1 MGSGGTLAGVIF
13 SALDRGAAV
22 HASSYE
28 KVDAFVRTYLGDFR
42 DQPLTILDVGSQ
54 IVVNQPL
61 SYKPLFDAPT
71 WNYTGL
77 DVEAG
82 VNVDV
87 VPADPYRWDEL
98 AADTFD
104 IVVSGQAF
112 EHIPY
117 FWATAFEIGRVMR
130 PGGLAVII
138 APGRGPQHR
147 FPVDCWRFHDD
158 GFQAVADYLGF
169 EVLDVFTEWGRNM
182 WDESIVVMRK
192 PVWLLENRQRFAS
205 RLAYQRAVSAND
217 SSPTDAPNSA
227 ATTTESEPPA
237 PSPLQIVVGGI
248 LTERLEQLRLQA
260 LERRAQRVNASL
272 PSWRRA
278 IPLRLRKKV
287 ANVLMPPPPNPWD
300 FD

>member
-1 MGSGGTLAGVIF
+1 VTGLIEQMRTYFRGLQPGQRILIVAAVVV
-13 SALDRGAAV
+13 SALALVGVGWWSWSAQYEVVYSSSNPGEVEDVAKTFEEQGIPYRIAESGRSVEVLDQDLGRARIAA
-22 HASSYE
+22 ASSG
-28 KVDAFVRTYLGDFR
+28 K
-42 DQPLTILDVGSQ
+42 I
-54 IVVNQPL
+54 
-61 SYKPLFDAPT
+61 
-71 WNYTGL
+71 
-77 DVEAG
+77 
-82 VNVDV
+82 
-87 VPADPYRWDEL
+87 
-98 AADTFD
+98 
-104 IVVSGQAF
+104 
-112 EHIPY
+112 
-117 FWATAFEIGRVMR
+117 
-130 PGGLAVII
+130 
-138 APGRGPQHR
+138 
-147 FPVDCWRFHDD
+147 
-158 GFQAVADYLGF
+158 LGF

-182 WDESIVVMRK
+182 WEESILVMRK